1 MAQLN
6 SIIFKCFLNTLP
18 VINSTSQFHINSHF
32 WYSRGDYQLKKLC
45 NQNVIHSFSCKEKL
59 DINQNNLYG
68 ITLGWQIWETQMKET
83 KDSERKKNPFG
94 AKQYPTRMVNFMK
107 AFLKRSQT
115 FCCISGSKITFLK
128 LKYIGVLQSSE
139 QCVGFSQNLLQNWIK
154 FWEIKPIQWY
164 VA

>member
-32 WYSRGDYQLKKLC
+32 WYSRGDYQLQKLC

-107 AFLKRSQT
+107 AFLKRSRT
-115 FCCISGSKITFLK
+115 FRCISGSKITFLK
-128 LKYIGVLQSSE
+128 LKPSEFCNLKNKVLDFPWIVFIE
-139 QCVGFSQNLLQNWIK
+139 LEIK
-154 FWEIKPIQWY
+154 FIQWS